1 MKSQVLLTVW
11 CNISGEAAGE
21 IWHWSL
27 SGAEGLIA
35 TIFLQVIRC
44 MNKNSNI
51 VLCGQISTYNK
62 DVPYPPPIPEDV
74 QKILQERGI
83 SRERFMILNYLE
95 KFPEAVRQLEAW
107 VREGKLKNRETV
119 EIGLENVG
127 RAFVCMMNG
136 GNIGK
141 QVVKL

>member
-1 MKSQVLLTVW
+1 
-11 CNISGEAAGE
+11 
-21 IWHWSL
+21 
-27 SGAEGLIA
+27 
-35 TIFLQVIRC
+35 

-83 SRERFMILNYLE
+83 SRERFVILNYVE

-107 VREGKLKNRETV
+107 VREGKLNNRETV

-127 RAFVCMMNG
+127 RAFVSMMNG